1 MEVAQHGGIAIR
13 DTGKIASNAT
23 ATGKIAR
30 ATAPGKIATRAI
42 AVGKSAIG
50 GNRTI
55 AIGATGKIARGLGA
69 PHSARE
75 RGTFQECN

>member
-1 MEVAQHGGIAIR
+1 MEVTQHGGIAIK
-13 DTGKIASNAT
+13 DTRKIASNAT
-23 ATGKIAR
+23 AT
-30 ATAPGKIATRAI
+30 GKIATRAI

-55 AIGATGKIARGLGA
+55 AIGATGKIARGLGV